1 MYKAFDDRDIFT
13 IERTLPGTPRCGLV
27 AQAPKLHHPWN
38 ASATRAV
45 TTRTMDKQRDTA
57 ARDGQTRPS
66 LSPAVEIAVPSTPTP
81 ELSSSSSPAPDSQAT
96 QIQSQPDRVDSE
108 KPTLP
113 SSAAGQ
119 SSPSMT
125 PPPSVQAPA
134 NVSTPAQRARSQS
147 HPFLASPP
155 STVNQSLCDAYGIS
169 ERLPTVSEINDA
181 DEPALRKIANELLV
195 VAQDFRMSAAHFKL
209 QNSLLSLT
217 SNEAVKRAEVEQQL
231 AKREVEILQSDEYRV
246 RRGIAQQESARNFQN
261 HELSGARARIQ
272 DLEQMNATLDRR
284 LHRAKQII
292 EEKSDQ
298 YEMLLEENGRLKKRI
313 RDNREHFTMMMDG
326 ASLPSSPRA
335 DIHTPQ
341 RKAAAQP
348 PHHALLENSRSFNG
362 KLGSQDLLATL
373 LAADQVLHGDSSR
386 TQTPLQ
392 PKPRGHRN
400 NHGHTRGAHSMSSL
414 TPISHARM
422 SESTQPRFFTP
433 VNKKMRESR
442 ISPTPVSGRLDEE
455 DEGRRDR
462 DSTLSASDIEAVTD
476 EDVPASQASS
486 LATSMLRRY
495 PGTSQEEPS
504 IPTNLGKSSAMLQTK
519 LFGHVKKAGLERPSD
534 HMKRK
539 SSNSQSKPVS
549 PKKARGSSPLHLN
562 VAV

>member
-1 MYKAFDDRDIFT
+1 M
-13 IERTLPGTPRCGLV
+13 
-27 AQAPKLHHPWN
+27 
-38 ASATRAV
+38 
-45 TTRTMDKQRDTA
+45 
-57 ARDGQTRPS
+57 
-66 LSPAVEIAVPSTPTP
+66 
-81 ELSSSSSPAPDSQAT
+81 
-96 QIQSQPDRVDSE
+96 
-108 KPTLP
+108 
-113 SSAAGQ
+113 
-119 SSPSMT
+119 
-125 PPPSVQAPA
+125 
-134 NVSTPAQRARSQS
+134 
-147 HPFLASPP
+147 
-155 STVNQSLCDAYGIS
+155 
-169 ERLPTVSEINDA
+169 SEIDDA

-246 RRGIAQQESARNFQN
+246 RRGIAQEESARNFQN

-326 ASLPSSPRA
+326 ASLPSSPRV

-348 PHHALLENSRSFNG
+348 PHPAPLENSRSFNG

-386 TQTPLQ
+386 TQTPSQ
-392 PKPRGHRN
+392 PKPRGHRH

-414 TPISHARM
+414 TPISHARI
-422 SESTQPRFFTP
+422 SEPTQPRFFTP

-442 ISPTPVSGRLDEE
+442 ISPTPVSGRIDEE

-519 LFGHVKKAGLERPSD
+519 LFGHVKKAGLERSSD

-549 PKKARGSSPLHLN
+549 PKKARGSNPLHLN